1 VDRQTRHQEQAWTAL
16 RELVSKDNQVLG
28 ARLQGL
34 QPSRKS
40 VADSWEQLY
49 PGKNARLARVMAE
62 TAPSDPRPFWKDA
75 DEVGPILEGKYMEAT
90 LVRNELPV
98 QEAMRRAM
106 AEIRTFYAARA

>member
-1 VDRQTRHQEQAWTAL
+1 M
-16 RELVSKDNQVLG
+16 
-28 ARLQGL
+28 ARG
-34 QPSRKS
+34 SR
-40 VADSWEQLY
+40 DSSHRASRLLIPGEQLY